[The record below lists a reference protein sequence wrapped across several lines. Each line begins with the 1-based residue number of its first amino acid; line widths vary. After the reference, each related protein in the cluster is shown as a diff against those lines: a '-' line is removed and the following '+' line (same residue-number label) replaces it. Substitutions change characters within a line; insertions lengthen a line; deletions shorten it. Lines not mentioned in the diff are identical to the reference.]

1 MSSRDEHAGLIL
13 LVEDNRQIAEMVG
26 EFLERRGY
34 SVDFAQ
40 DGVSGLHLAVSNSY
54 DVVVLDLMLPGIDG
68 LDVCR
73 KLRGDAKKSTPVL
86 MLTASDTLEDKL
98 VGLEAGADDY
108 LVKPFEVRELEARLR
123 ALIRR
128 DRRQVSSEVLT
139 VGDMTLDTATL
150 RLTRSGQE
158 LTVSPIGLKLLAI
171 LMRES
176 PRVVSRRD
184 IEREIWGDTLPD
196 SDTLRSHLYNL
207 RRVIDKPFEH
217 AAAAHDSLGRLPTCR
232 SGCGSNRNKPH
243 RLTAQPIQ
251 FMTMRGV
258 PTQRAAHAR
267 GGLQR
272 RLMLIF
278 GMQLVAVVVA
288 CLMGF
293 YDVAP
298 AGAVL
303 LLIVIVSAL
312 AWLAAQRV
320 WRPVSALARV
330 IGSWDEGRG
339 DLDALQADR
348 LANRVPMATWRRW
361 CVDSMLLPAASPAI
375 TSANATS
382 PATPAMNYAARSP

>member
-1 MSSRDEHAGLIL
+1 MEQRMSTRDEHAGLIL

-34 SVDFAQ
+34 SVDYAA

-86 MLTASDTLEDKL
+86 MLTARDTLEDKL
-98 VGLEAGADDY
+98 IGLEAGADDY

-128 DRRQVSSEVLT
+128 DRRQVSTEVLT

-150 RLTRSGQE
+150 RLVRGGQE

-217 AAAAHDSLGRLPTCR
+217 PLLHTIHSAGYRLAD
-232 SGCGSNRNKPH
+232 
-243 RLTAQPIQ
+243 LTAEVASATQP
-251 FMTMRGV
+251 
-258 PTQRAAHAR
+258 A
-267 GGLQR
+267 
-272 RLMLIF
+272 
-278 GMQLVAVVVA
+278 
-288 CLMGF
+288 
-293 YDVAP
+293 
-298 AGAVL
+298 
-303 LLIVIVSAL
+303 
-312 AWLAAQRV
+312 
-320 WRPVSALARV
+320 
-330 IGSWDEGRG
+330 
-339 DLDALQADR
+339 
-348 LANRVPMATWRRW
+348 
-361 CVDSMLLPAASPAI
+361 
-375 TSANATS
+375 
-382 PATPAMNYAARSP
+382 